1 MSSLIALIE
10 HSYTKAVLFI
20 GIITTI
26 SGGAIQ
32 YYKVTQEFDK
42 LKKESEKIEQYKS
55 LFTVELGRQ
64 SRELDSLKKVLQLQ
78 KKKDNII
85 ISGLTAEMDK
95 KYFKNEY
102 IYDVKLTN
110 SKLIYAS
117 NGGDK
122 WFTLREND
130 ELILYSLHYRQSE
143 GMYGYYNFNHKWIWY
158 E

>member
-1 MSSLIALIE
+1 MINILNVIE
-10 HSYTKAVLFI
+10 HTYTKVVLFV

-26 SGGAIQ
+26 SMGAIQ
-32 YYKVTQEFDK
+32 YYKVTEEFNT
-42 LKKESEKIEQYKS
+42 LKKEAEKIEQYKS

-64 SRELDSLKKVLQLQ
+64 SNEIDSLKEVLELQ

-102 IYDVKLTN
+102 IYDFKLDN
-110 SKLIYAS
+110 SKLIYAT

-122 WFTLREND
+122 WFTLKAND

-143 GMYGYYNFNHKWIWY
+143 GMYGYYDFKHKWRWY